1 MAAWTAANISE
12 LVLMSSNHSRSSS
25 DLAPPLVNR
34 RDLRHDVDAGGQP
47 AFHQTAPDFAGF
59 FVTAYCAKYDLFA
72 SHIKSAVGRRWEFV
86 KDPASK
92 GRSMLTQIKF
102 GTSGWRAVMAEEF
115 TFANV
120 RRAVEGIA
128 RYVVLQK
135 PQGARVIVG
144 RDPRFLGETFCSMA
158 AEILAAH
165 GITPLVVAEPAPT
178 PAFAYAVI
186 QSKADGVIN
195 FTASHNPPEYN
206 GIKFSTPDGC
216 PALPEVT
223 KKIEAEIVAG
233 DNPPST
239 MEAASA
245 DKGTLDPK
253 PMYLKRLGEIIDL
266 EAIRKAGVRVA
277 FDPMW
282 GAARGYSDELLRSA
296 GADVATVHD
305 YRDVLFGGHAPEP
318 DDHLLE
324 DLRIKMRE
332 TGAQIGIATDG
343 DADRFGIVDGD
354 GTFLQPNYVIA
365 LLFDYLVESRGWK
378 NGVAKSV
385 ATTNL
390 INALAEKHGVELY
403 ETPVGFKYIGELI
416 MQDKIAIG
424 GEESAGLSIRHHVPE
439 KDGLLAGLLCCEAVA
454 KRGKPL
460 GEQLK
465 AISNQ
470 VGSYYP
476 QRENFRLTPEV
487 KGKFTEKL
495 RVDPKEFVGHSVSQV
510 VRTDGLKLLFDDGSW
525 VCYRLSGTEPV
536 VRVYTEARSER
547 GSEKLS
553 TAAKNWIFE

>member
-1 MAAWTAANISE
+1 M
-12 LVLMSSNHSRSSS
+12 
-25 DLAPPLVNR
+25 LA
-34 RDLRHDVDAGGQP
+34 
-47 AFHQTAPDFAGF
+47 
-59 FVTAYCAKYDLFA
+59 
-72 SHIKSAVGRRWEFV
+72 
-86 KDPASK
+86 
-92 GRSMLTQIKF
+92 QIKF

-120 RRAVEGIA
+120 RRAVFGIA
-128 RYVVLQK
+128 RYVASQK
-135 PQGARVIVG
+135 AQGGRVIVG

-158 AEILAAH
+158 AGILAAH
-165 GITPLVVAEPAPT
+165 NITPLVVAEPAPT
-178 PAFAYAVI
+178 PAFARAVTQI
-186 QSKADGVIN
+186 KADGIIN

-223 KKIEAEIVAG
+223 KKIEAEIAAV
-233 DNPPST
+233 D
-239 MEAASA
+239 ASA
-245 DKGTLDPK
+245 ATSVSASPVEIKVQSLDPK
-253 PMYLKRLGEIIDL
+253 PDYLKRLGEIVDL
-266 EAIRKAGVRVA
+266 DVIRQSGVRVV

-296 GADVATVHD
+296 AVQVATVHD

-324 DLRIKMRE
+324 DLRKKMRE

-343 DADRFGIVDGD
+343 DADRFGIVDAD

-390 INALAEKHGVELY
+390 INALAAHYGVQLY
-403 ETPVGFKYIGELI
+403 ETPVGFKYLGELI

-439 KDGLLAGLLCCEAVA
+439 KDGVLAGLLCCEAVA
-454 KRGKPL
+454 KRGKSL
-460 GEQLK
+460 GEQLN
-465 AISNQ
+465 AISDK

-476 QRENFRLTPEV
+476 KRENFRLTPEV
-487 KGKFTEKL
+487 QQKFTEKL
-495 RVDPKEFVGHSVSQV
+495 RQDPREFCGHEVSQV
-510 VRTDGLKLLFDDGSW
+510 VRTDGLKLIFSDGSW

-536 VRVYTEARSER
+536 VRVYSEARSER
-547 GSEKLS
+547 GLEKLS
-553 TAAKNWIFE
+553 TAAKHWIFE